1 MKHKKLKK
9 LLAIL
14 QSADLKP
21 SPNGNYYVKMSPTAS
36 AEIKKKYE
44 VMRMI
49 AADNDPDY
57 LAYRRIN
64 KLGEFEGGGL

>member
-1 MKHKKLKK
+1 
-9 LLAIL
+9 
-14 QSADLKP
+14 LKP